1 MSPILVKSSP
11 PLNLVPRKLNILLS
25 LAVSAF
31 TRIPSSIVLLRHKRV
46 SGTLYQHD
54 HILWFENQ
62 LLTLFILVPSGLFNI
77 FNNPKF

>member
-1 MSPILVKSSP
+1 MSPILVEGHP
-11 PLNLVPRKLNILLS
+11 PLNIAPSKLKILLS

-54 HILWFENQ
+54 HIL
-62 LLTLFILVPSGLFNI
+62 
-77 FNNPKF
+77 